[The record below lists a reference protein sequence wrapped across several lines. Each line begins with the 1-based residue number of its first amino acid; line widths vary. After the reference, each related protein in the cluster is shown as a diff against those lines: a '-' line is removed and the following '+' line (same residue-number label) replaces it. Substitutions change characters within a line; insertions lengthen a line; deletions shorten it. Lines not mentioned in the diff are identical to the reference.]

1 MNRYDIVLL
10 ATLTIFYSMVLENA
24 TAKSGCGFRWRIPC
38 PSDGKKRSM
47 MAASKK
53 NMDHKYDLNQIEND
67 ILAEVM
73 HENHL
78 NDVEDGPSRD
88 NLYTEKNIRHRA
100 SLDLSNKR
108 EQQQTADELSRL
120 HKMGAKL
127 LESYYDEMKRGT
139 SEKFDDDDDMDEI
152 NF

>member
-1 MNRYDIVLL
+1 MKRALVFILCYYNVVYTYNQKR
-10 ATLTIFYSMVLENA
+10 
-24 TAKSGCGFRWRIPC
+24 FR
-38 PSDGKKRSM
+38 RSRWAFD